1 MYQVKIDTISEKEF
15 ETAIQV
21 VRESDLKVRKT
32 PFIKVSKDRNEN
44 KRYT

>member
-1 MYQVKIDTISEKEF
+1 MYQVRTDTISEKEF
-15 ETAIQV
+15 EISIQV

-44 KRYT
+44 KR